1 MMSPSDE
8 SRVEELYRREFA
20 QYVRV
25 ASSITRDAEVS
36 RDVVQEAFARSLQKA
51 GGLVDERALAAWVWR
66 TVIRLAVERSRQEQR
81 SFPELVM
88 PDVELPERD
97 PALARAVRALPA
109 RRRLLV
115 FLRYYA
121 DLSYAEIAAAAG
133 VSEGTVAATL
143 AQARESLLAALEKE
157 PRS

>member
-1 MMSPSDE
+1 MSPSDE

-88 PDVELPERD
+88 PDESPRVQWTLGVPGSGCW
-97 PALARAVRALPA
+97 PGVI
-109 RRRLLV
+109 
-115 FLRYYA
+115 
-121 DLSYAEIAAAAG
+121 LS
-133 VSEGTVAATL
+133 
-143 AQARESLLAALEKE
+143 RW
-157 PRS
+157 